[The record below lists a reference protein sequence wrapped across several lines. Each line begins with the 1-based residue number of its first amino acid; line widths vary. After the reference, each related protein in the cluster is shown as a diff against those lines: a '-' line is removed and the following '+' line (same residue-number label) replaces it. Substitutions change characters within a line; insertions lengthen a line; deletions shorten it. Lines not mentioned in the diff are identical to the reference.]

1 MTRSLFAL
9 TVALAALAFAGCG
22 GGGAGTPTTVQPA
35 TSSDAV
41 AEERAKLS
49 PDDRALVDAQE
60 WCAVSTEERLGSMG
74 PPVKINLN
82 GQAVFLCCNGCKR
95 KAEADPEK
103 TLKVVAELKAKKVA
117 EGKK

>member
-9 TVALAALAFAGCG
+9 PVALAVLAFAGCG
-22 GGGAGTPTTVQPA
+22 GGAGTPTTAHLA

-41 AEERAKLS
+41 AGERAKLT
-49 PDDRALVDAQE
+49 PDDLALVDAQE

-74 PPVKINLN
+74 PPLKLDIQ
-82 GQAVFLCCNGCKR
+82 GQSVFVCCKGCKR

-103 TLKVVAELKAKKVA
+103 TLKVVADLKAKKAA
-117 EGKK
+117 EGRK